1 MEDDKNTIPYI
12 ITMYGTLNTEATDF
26 QSKKEELLQTNI
38 QYLINKADSKFIEVN
53 ETEYEKNEEAK
64 NVCR

>member
-1 MEDDKNTIPYI
+1 MDDNKNAIPYI
-12 ITMYGTLNTEATDF
+12 ITVYGTLNTEATDF
-26 QSKKEELLQTNI
+26 ENKKEELLQTNI

-53 ETEYEKNEEAK
+53 ETEYEKNEEVK

>member
-1 MEDDKNTIPYI
+1 MEDNKNTIPYI

-38 QYLINKADSKFIEVN
+38 LYLINKADSKFIEVN